1 MVLLWELLQLDIID
15 SGPEFHEDC
24 HLHRAGWA
32 QGLALDL
39 GSARWSRLQME
50 GLSSLSRIQGNRRLP
65 RGTGEH
71 LGGASQWS
79 EPSLGL
85 WMKYD
90 KHLLV

>member
-39 GSARWSRLQME
+39 GSASCPGYRWK
-50 GLSSLSRIQGNRRLP
+50 
-65 RGTGEH
+65 
-71 LGGASQWS
+71 AC
-79 EPSLGL
+79 
-85 WMKYD
+85 
-90 KHLLV
+90 LVLAEYRVIGDYPEEQVST